1 VVEVSVV
8 ALELARLSGKTYMT
22 AAIEPKD
29 AAKGRRRNGS
39 IEAINCPPSRVELG
53 LDTIDERPFLGGRRV
68 GMLHGLHDGGLLGRP
83 EVGCFV
89 SGGFGSGE

>member
-1 VVEVSVV
+1 M
-8 ALELARLSGKTYMT
+8 ALELGKLIGRTYVT
-22 AAIEPKD
+22 AAIEPKN

-39 IEAINCPPSRVELG
+39 IEAINCPPARVELG

-68 GMLHGLHDGGLLGRP
+68 GMLHGLHDGCPLGRP
-83 EVGCFV
+83 EDECFV